1 MCVVPEGKIGS
12 YGHRSLMA
20 LRRGCVPL
28 LTKER
33 YSFNFFH
40 EVGHGRGGYDA
51 E

>member
-1 MCVVPEGKIGS
+1 MWCCAQGGGASI
-12 YGHRSLMA
+12 LNMA
-20 LRRGCVPL
+20 LMLGCVPL